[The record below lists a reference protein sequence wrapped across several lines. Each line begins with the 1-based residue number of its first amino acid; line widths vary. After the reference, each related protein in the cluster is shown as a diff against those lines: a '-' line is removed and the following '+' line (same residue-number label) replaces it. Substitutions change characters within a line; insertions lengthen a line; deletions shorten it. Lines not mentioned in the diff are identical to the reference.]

1 MRSMFRKILIAVL
14 LVSGLCL
21 LLYPSVQMAISDR
34 NQTTA
39 VFRYEEGVLHYSEE
53 RKEEEFQK
61 AREYNEG
68 LYTVKVEDPFDS
80 AKEADSDSYDE
91 ILNVDMGMMGTL
103 EIPCISVNL
112 PVYHGTSEE
121 VLRKGVG
128 HLKQTPFPIGGEGSH
143 SILSAHRGLPESR
156 LFTDL
161 DKLELGDYFYLYV
174 MDETLAYQVDRI
186 EVIEPYIGDEL
197 DIEKDKDFVTLI
209 TCTPLGVNSHRL
221 LVRGV
226 RVAYEKQTAD
236 ELDEMYQA
244 RPDIRWYLV
253 GIMAACILGIFIE
266 IFRMRKRAN
275 HEKLN

>member
-161 DKLELGDYFYLYV
+161 DKLELGDKFYIHIF
-174 MDETLAYQVDRI
+174 DEVFAYEVDQIKVVEPGTSEYLLPI
-186 EVIEPYIGDEL
+186 EGEDH
-197 DIEKDKDFVTLI
+197 VTLL
-209 TCTPLGVNSHRL
+209 TCTPYGINSHRL
-221 LVRGV
+221 LVRGTRTEYV
-226 RVAYEKQTAD
+226 PEIKEEVQVKAVHKE
-236 ELDEMYQA
+236 
-244 RPDIRWYLV
+244 WYMLA
-253 GIMAACILGIFIE
+253 GIGAVIVMILILF
-266 IFRMRKRAN
+266 FLRYRKRKK
-275 HEKLN
+275 EELR